1 MLIKRLSLLTLL
13 LFFTCMVMGQ
23 KKRVRIFASE
33 KIYSSTITTSFGS
46 YEIRS
51 DNKKIGICTFDGK
64 ESIVVSPVIQ
74 GVRIAING
82 ASIGTFK
89 HITFSSANEGCV
101 LKICTN
107 TSPAGRNYE
116 QDLDVYSDTNTV
128 LLVSNIAIEKYVC
141 SVLSGEI
148 GYNAQ
153 PEFLKAKAIICRTF
167 ALSQTSRHNDKRYDF
182 CCETHC
188 QVYKGRKEVTYQ
200 IIRAVKAT
208 EGKVIRDA
216 QGIPIIAAFHSNC
229 GGRTQN
235 SEDAWSSSLPYLRS
249 VIDSFC
255 WDQPHG
261 RWESKI
267 PLTQWK
273 TYLQKT
279 IATTNQTP
287 PGHGESL
294 DLIDPTRQ
302 KFYEYRGQ
310 QIPMR
315 QIRNDLNL
323 KSAWFT
329 ITELQDTILLRGRG
343 YGHGVG
349 LCQEGAMKLADMD
362 CSCDQIIRF
371 YYKNVHISK

>member
-1 MLIKRLSLLTLL
+1 MRSLRACVFIL
-13 LFFTCMVMGQ
+13 LFCAAFTAHAQ

-33 KIYSSTITTSFGS
+33 SISLSNITASFGS
-46 YEIRS
+46 YELWANNTRITS
-51 DNKKIGICTFDGK
+51 CSFDNKENIAL
-64 ESIVVSPVIQ
+64 SPVADA
-74 GVRIAING
+74 VRLSVNG
-82 ASIGTFK
+82 KSLGTFSRV
-89 HITFSSANEGCV
+89 TFRSANEGCV

-107 TSPAGRNYE
+107 ASPAGRNYE
-116 QDLDVYSDTNTV
+116 QDLEVYSDKGNL
-128 LLVSNIAIEKYVC
+128 LLVSSIAIEKYVC

-167 ALSQTSRHNDKRYDF
+167 ALSQTSRHTDSRYDF
-182 CCETHC
+182 CSETHC

-216 QGIPIIAAFHSNC
+216 QGTPIIAAFHSNC

-249 VIDSFC
+249 VVDSFC
-255 WDQPHG
+255 FDQPHG

-273 TYLQKT
+273 AYLQKT
-279 IATTNQTP
+279 ISTNNPVP

-302 KFYEYRGQ
+302 KYYTYRGQ

-349 LCQEGAMKLADMD
+349 LCQEGAMKLADLD
-362 CSCDQIIRF
+362 CSYDQIIRF